1 MVKYKRVLNQIEK
14 NYGVEKEIVLAVW
27 GLESSYGSNM
37 GDINIIEALATLAYD
52 GRREKFGRQQLLQ
65 ALKIIQN
72 GDITPNRMN
81 GSWAG
86 AMGHTQFIPT
96 SYEAFAQDF

>member
-1 MVKYKRVLNQIEK
+1 MVKKHKKLLQRIEDK
-14 NYGVEKEIVLAVW
+14 FGVEWSIVVSIW

-37 GDINIIEALATLAYD
+37 GDINIVEALATLAYE
-52 GRREKFGRQQLLQ
+52 GRRQKFGENQLLT
-65 ALKIIQN
+65 ALKIIQK
-72 GDITPNRMN
+72 GDITPNRML

-96 SYEAFAQDF
+96 QF